1 APGRPPV
8 VSRPAAEPRRGGGTG
23 AVTDAGGVPEPSR
36 ERRKCP
42 LRAVILAGGT
52 GTRLRPLTY
61 WTNKHLLPVGHYPM
75 ICYGVARLRQ
85 AGIRD
90 IILVTGRSAVGGFAD
105 VLGSGRDWGVS
116 LTYRLQEEAGG
127 IAQALDLARP
137 LLGAEE

>member
-1 APGRPPV
+1 APACDVRPRRPGPSGSVARGAGAPGRPPV

-85 AGIRD
+85 AG
-90 IILVTGRSAVGGFAD
+90 
-105 VLGSGRDWGVS
+105 
-116 LTYRLQEEAGG
+116 
-127 IAQALDLARP
+127 
-137 LLGAEE
+137 